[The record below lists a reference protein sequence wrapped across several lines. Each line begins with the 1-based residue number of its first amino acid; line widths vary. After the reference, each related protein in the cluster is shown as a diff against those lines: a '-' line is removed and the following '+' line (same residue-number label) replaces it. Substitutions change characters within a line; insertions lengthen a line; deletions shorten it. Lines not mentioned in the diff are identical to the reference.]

1 MMNHANL
8 KEKVF
13 AHCWETVLQQE
24 KGLLERQ
31 KQLRESLDSE
41 QKSSAGD
48 KHETGRAMVQLE
60 QEKLGKQLHEISQL
74 KQVLTRIDA
83 EQSHQTVA
91 LGSLV
96 RTQENIFFI
105 SISTQPYSNG
115 GQKVLCISP
124 ASPLGRVLLGK
135 TTGEVVPFLEKQHQ
149 ILEIH

>member
-1 MMNHANL
+1 MNQVNL

-31 KQLRESLDSE
+31 NQLRESLDSE

-60 QEKLGKQLHEISQL
+60 QEKLGKQLHEISQV
-74 KQVLTRIDA
+74 KQVLSRIDPT
-83 EQSHQTVA
+83 QIHKTIA

-96 RTQENIFFI
+96 ITQENAFFL
-105 SISTQPYSNG
+105 SISTQPYIEESH
-115 GQKVLCISP
+115 KVLCISP
-124 ASPLGRVLLGK
+124 ASPLGRALLGK
-135 TTGEVVPFLEKQHQ
+135 TSSETVHLLQHSHQ
-149 ILEIH
+149 ILEVY